1 MLKKVYIVG
10 IVIVFLL
17 ITVSPA
23 SATTYLISMD
33 KVTAHYYWESDG
45 TLSILYEFTITN
57 LSPDPMDF
65 LDVDMPYAAYSPS
78 NAYADINGNPIP
90 HIAHSEVE
98 SNAIE
103 LGLEEYSIPTGE
115 TAQIRFWIQNI
126 SNILSLDPSDDT
138 YVGVNFNPS
147 YFGSSTVQGTTDLT
161 VVVHFPPGLTPE
173 EPRYHAA
180 PSGWQ
185 EEPFTGFDEDGR
197 FAYTWQNENANS
209 YTQYVFGVSFP
220 AQYIPEESIIDPFTY
235 EPPDTYTPTS
245 SGFDADALIGFAIVC
260 GVFLMIIGIPVLA
273 AVSQKNRKLKYLPPK
288 IAIEG
293 HGIKRGLTAIEAAI
307 LLEEP
312 MDKILTMILFA
323 VIKKNA
329 ASVTKKDP
337 LTLNVAEPLPDG
349 LKTYEKEFLEAM
361 EETGKAKRR
370 RALQLMMI
378 TLVKSVSR
386 SMKGFSRKETRD
398 YYKKII
404 ERAWAQV
411 EAADTP
417 EVRSEKYDEVM
428 EWTMLDEE
436 YDDRTR
442 RVFQHYPVFVPTWW
456 HRYDPTPTSTSSS
469 PIRTS
474 TRSASTP
481 SSSGTSMPHL
491 PGSDFAASVV
501 NGIQGFSAGVIG
513 SVSDFTSGIT
523 NKTNPIPKASSSGYR
538 SGGGGSSCACA
549 CACAGCACACA
560 GGGR

>member
-1 MLKKVYIVG
+1 MSKKIYSLG
-10 IVIVFLL
+10 IVVVLLL
-17 ITVSPA
+17 IFVSPA

-33 KVTAHYYWESDG
+33 KVTAHYYWESNG

-65 LDVDMPYAAYSPS
+65 LDVDMPYATYSPS
-78 NAYADINGNPIP
+78 TANAEINGIPIS
-90 HIAHSEVE
+90 HVAYSEAE

-103 LGLEEYSIPTGE
+103 LGLEENSIPTGE
-115 TAQIRFWIQNI
+115 TAQIRFWIENI
-126 SNILSLDPSDDT
+126 SNILSLDPSDET
-138 YVGVNFNPS
+138 YVGVNFNPT
-147 YFGSSTVQGTTDLT
+147 YFGSSTVQGTTDMT
-161 VVVHFPPGLTPE
+161 VVVHFPPGVTAE
-173 EPRYHAA
+173 EPRYHTA
-180 PSGWQ
+180 PPGWQ
-185 EEPFTGFDEDGR
+185 EEPFTGFDESGR

-209 YTQYVFGVSFP
+209 YTAYVFGVSFP
-220 AQYIPEESIIDPFTY
+220 VQYVPEDAIIDPYTF
-235 EPPDTYTPTS
+235 EPSDTYTPTS
-245 SGFDADALIGFAIVC
+245 SGFDAEAFLGFAIVC
-260 GVFLMIIGIPVLA
+260 GVFLAIIGIPILA
-273 AVSQKNRKLKYLPPK
+273 AVGQKNRKLKYLPPK

-323 VIKKNA
+323 VIKKGA
-329 ASVTKKDP
+329 ASVTKKNP
-337 LTLNVAEPLPDG
+337 LTLDVTDSLPDG

-361 EETGKAKRR
+361 KETGKAKRR
-370 RALQLMMI
+370 KALQLMMI

-386 SMKGFSRKETRD
+386 AMKGFSRKETKE
-398 YYKKII
+398 YYKDII

-411 EAADTP
+411 ESADTP

-442 RVFQHYPVFVPTWW
+442 RVFQHYPVFIPTWW
-456 HRYDPTPTSTSSS
+456 NRYDPTPTSTSSS

-474 TRSASTP
+474 TRSTSTP
-481 SSSGTSMPHL
+481 STSGTSLPHL
-491 PGSDFAASVV
+491 PGSDFAASVI
-501 NGIQGFSAGVIG
+501 NGVQGFSAGVIG
-513 SVSDFTSGIT
+513 SVTDFTSGIT
-523 NKTNPIPKASSSGYR
+523 SKTNPIPVASSSGYR
-538 SGGGGSSCACA
+538 SSGGGSSCACA